1 MWDNRHSTKKGG
13 SMPSRRKVVL
23 VASRKTVGKLNV
35 NDVIDQL
42 VGHGFEVNVEEY
54 FNPPLF
60 GSNSHARVK
69 PDTEIVVVLGGDG
82 TMLRAAELVHG
93 TDVPIVGIN
102 MGHVG
107 FLAEFERFQIQD
119 ALAKIASRDYS
130 IDERVVAQVAVTI
143 PHQSTPIMDWA
154 LNDVTIENA
163 ERGRM
168 LEIAIAVDDVDVSSF
183 GCDGVIISTP
193 TGSTAYAFSA
203 GGPVIWPEV
212 GALQLVP
219 LAAHALFARPL
230 IIGAQSTFSIH
241 IPHSDQSTQAATQAW
256 ICADGRR
263 QQVLPQGSTIDV
275 HQSSQ
280 TVKLA
285 RLIGIPFSSRLVSKF
300 DLPVRGWRQGSAQHT
315 LNDSEK
321 K

>member
-1 MWDNRHSTKKGG
+1 MG
-13 SMPSRRKVVL
+13 SHRKVVL
-23 VASRKTVGKLNV
+23 VASRKTVGQLNV
-35 NDVIDQL
+35 ADVVEQL
-42 VGHGFEVNVEEY
+42 KGHGFEVSVEQY

-60 GSNSHARVK
+60 GSNSHAHVQA
-69 PDTEIVVVLGGDG
+69 DTEIVVVLGGDG

-119 ALAKIASRDYS
+119 AIAKVASRDYS
-130 IDERVVAQVAVTI
+130 IDERVVAQVSVTI
-143 PHQSTPIMDWA
+143 PHQNTPITDWA

-163 ERGRM
+163 ERGKM

-230 IIGAQSTFSIH
+230 IISAQSTFSIH
-241 IPHSDQSTQAATQAW
+241 IPQSHESARTATQAW

-300 DLPVRGWRQGSAQHT
+300 DLPVRGWRQGNNEEVDKA
-315 LNDSEK
+315 
-321 K
+321 